1 MEMLPSIAD
10 RRRRREFG
18 ALELELSA
26 RSLRREP
33 ETCKLMDTL

>member
-33 ETCKLMDTL
+33 ETCELMDTL